1 MAKQEHV
8 YELNLTKRPRPPM
21 RVTMQMDCQDI
32 VLDVTEPR
40 KALNDEM
47 DEFLISMKT
56 EDETEREREISDRLW
71 TLVAHILSN
80 NEQGVEV
87 TEQFAK
93 EELSANQCWDIYT
106 LYCGFVA
113 NILAKIDQKK

>member
-1 MAKQEHV
+1 
-8 YELNLTKRPRPPM
+8 M
-21 RVTMQMDCQDI
+21 RVTMQMDGSDL

-80 NEQGVEV
+80 NTQGVEI
-87 TEQFAK
+87 TEEFARS
-93 EELSANQCWDIYT
+93 ELSSNQCWDIYT
-106 LYCGFVA
+106 MYCGFVA
-113 NILAKIDQKK
+113 NILAKIEKK